1 MNIPRLL
8 NQLQEIDLAA
18 DAIREKSS
26 HIHAELDSDVLAFER
41 AAIAK
46 QQGETKALQH
56 ELRETTVKVDDFS
69 SRIKNYEENLYSGRV
84 TSPKEL
90 TTLQKDI
97 ELLRGHRMPFED
109 RSLDLME
116 AIDVGEKSISEAAI
130 ALQRHK
136 EALEVH
142 RRELAVQ
149 LKILNI
155 ELSELELRRAAF
167 LPDVP
172 SDIQVQY
179 QALRKQKGKA
189 IAKVEQGI
197 CRGCGIA
204 VTTAWL
210 HRARSGEIVRCP
222 SCNRIL
228 YTE

>member
-18 DAIREKSS
+18 DGIREKSS
-26 HIHAELDSDVLAFER
+26 HIRAELDSDVLAFER